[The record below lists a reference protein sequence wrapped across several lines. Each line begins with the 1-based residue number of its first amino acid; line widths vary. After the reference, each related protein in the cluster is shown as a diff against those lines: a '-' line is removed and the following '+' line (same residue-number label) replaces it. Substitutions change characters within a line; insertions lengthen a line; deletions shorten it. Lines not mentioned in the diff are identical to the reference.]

1 VCLGKALFQ
10 AGTRFGVRPQ
20 DFTDFYSNGDT
31 SAVEKLCGALG
42 AT

>member
-1 VCLGKALFQ
+1 VIEDADGNNEFR
-10 AGTRFGVRPQ
+10 AGPQ
-20 DFTDFYSNGDT
+20 DFLDYYANGDT